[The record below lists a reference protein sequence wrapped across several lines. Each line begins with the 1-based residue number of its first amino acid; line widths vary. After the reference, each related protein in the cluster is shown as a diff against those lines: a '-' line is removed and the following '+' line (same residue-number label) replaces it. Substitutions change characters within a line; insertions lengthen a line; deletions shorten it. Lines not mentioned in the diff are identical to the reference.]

1 MDRNIQLRHLAE
13 AEEHIA
19 SGERHIADQILRI
32 EEFDLRGYDAT
43 LARSLLT
50 TFRHIQVQ
58 HLAHRDQILKELA
71 VSE

>member
-1 MDRNIQLRHLAE
+1 MDRKTQLRHLAE

-32 EEFDLRGYDAT
+32 EELDFRDYDST
-43 LARSLLT
+43 LARSLLA

-71 VSE
+71 VPE